1 MVSQW
6 AMEDSEMMFW
16 GNHMGM
22 GGWGLLF
29 SAVLWIGLIALGI
42 WVLARLFPSGGGHSG
57 RPHSSQGAERAEERD
72 APLEIVQR
80 RYARGEITKEEYE
93 TIRHDLTS

>member
-1 MVSQW
+1 
-6 AMEDSEMMFW
+6 MMFW

-29 SAVLWIGLIALGI
+29 SAALWIGLIALGI
-42 WVLARLFPSGGGHSG
+42 WLLARLFPSGGGHSG
-57 RPHSSQGAERAEERD
+57 RPHSSQGAERAEQRD
-72 APLEIVQR
+72 TPLEILQK